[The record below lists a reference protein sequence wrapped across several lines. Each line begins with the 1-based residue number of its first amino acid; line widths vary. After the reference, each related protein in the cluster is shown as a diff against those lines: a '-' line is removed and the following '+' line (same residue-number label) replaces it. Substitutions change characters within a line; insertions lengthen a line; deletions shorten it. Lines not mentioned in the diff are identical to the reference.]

1 LLHLNR
7 KKFRKSE
14 KNREAVPPSKIPWV
28 KKPRIAAVTGALF
41 LYETSL
47 DTKLI
52 RRYSLNMRKDHR
64 DKIEGTAQYVGD
76 IRVEGMV
83 FAKMLRSEKA
93 FGEIKKISLPPL
105 PEGYTVVDASD
116 VPPLSPRRLRERM
129 QPLFAGDEVCF
140 IGEAILML
148 LGPDEEILS
157 ELLGR
162 IEVEY
167 LEKDP
172 VLSAGT
178 SPIPLVKYHYTKGD
192 PETAFSRAAQVIEED
207 FETGYQEHAYIE
219 PQGMLAVYRDG
230 DITIYG
236 AMQNPYY
243 IKDDTAEY
251 LGLDNSRIHVVQ
263 AVTGGGFGGK
273 EDFTSVLAAQA
284 AAAALKVKKPVR
296 LVLERK
302 EDMAI
307 TPKRHPSSI
316 HYRVALDGEGNICAV
331 DADICLDAGAYAVC
345 TPVVLQRSMI
355 VAVNGYTI
363 DHLNVNGR
371 AMITNTAPTGAFRG
385 FGAPQSIFSME
396 MLMEHLAARLGI
408 SPLEIRKRYVAKKG
422 DATSTNGCYHDTVK
436 AYEMLE
442 KAAALSDFSRKHR
455 MYKTQ
460 TGRYRKGIG
469 ISVFL
474 HGCGFTGSAEKDFL
488 KSVVQLVKHEDD
500 RVEILASNT
509 EIGQG
514 VKTTF
519 CEIVGRVLN
528 IPPERVIFE
537 YPVTSRVPNSG
548 PTVAS
553 RSIMIVGKLLE
564 RAALRLKKEWAPH
577 VYQSFTEHYVHPE
590 LIPWDLASFSGDAYP
605 TYSWG
610 VNVVEVELDTA
621 TAVPAVT
628 GLWAV
633 FDVGVPIDEAIA
645 RGQVEGGMLQGIG
658 FGSMEK
664 MAASR
669 GRLQQASFTD
679 YTIPTAMDTAPVTLE
694 FVENPY
700 ENGPFGAKGMGEL
713 TLLGGAPA
721 YAAAVENAAGARF
734 FKAPVT
740 PEEIMEKLE
749 ASP

>member
-1 LLHLNR
+1 MNMQKIHKCNR
-7 KKFRKSE
+7 L
-14 KNREAVPPSKIPWV
+14 P
-28 KKPRIAAVTGALF
+28 G
-41 LYETSL
+41 
-47 DTKLI
+47 
-52 RRYSLNMRKDHR
+52 MRKDHR
-64 DKIEGTAQYVGD
+64 DKIQGTAQYVAD
-76 IRVEGMV
+76 ICVEGMV
-83 FAKMLRSEKA
+83 FAKILRSEKA
-93 FGEIKKISLPPL
+93 FGEIKNIKLPPL
-105 PEGYTVVDASD
+105 PAGYVVVDASD
-116 VPPLSPRRLRERM
+116 VPPLSPRRVREWT
-129 QPLFAGDEVCF
+129 QPLFAGTGVRF

-148 LGPDEEILS
+148 VGPGEETLTD
-157 ELLGR
+157 LLGR

-167 LEKDP
+167 LDKEP
-172 VLSAGT
+172 VLTAET
-178 SPIPLVKYHYTKGD
+178 SCIPLVKYHYTKGD
-192 PETAFSRAAQVIEED
+192 PQKAFSQAAQVIEED

-219 PQGMLAVYRDG
+219 PQGMLAVYNEG
-230 DITIYG
+230 HITIYG

-251 LGLDNSRIHVVQ
+251 LGLDKDQIHVVQ

-273 EDFTSVLAAQA
+273 EDFTSLLAAQA
-284 AAAALKVKKPVR
+284 AAAARKIKKPVR
-296 LVLERK
+296 LILERK
-302 EDMAI
+302 EDMSI
-307 TPKRHPSSI
+307 TPKRHPSKI
-316 HYRVALDGEGNICAV
+316 HYRVALTGEGKISAV

-363 DHLNVNGR
+363 EHLNVNGR
-371 AMITNTAPTGAFRG
+371 AMITNTVPTGAFRG

-408 SPLEIRKRYVAKKG
+408 TPLEIRKRYVARQG
-422 DATSTNGCYHDTVK
+422 DPTSTNGCYHDTVK

-442 KAAALSDFSRKHR
+442 KADALSDFSRKHR

-488 KSVVQLVKHEDD
+488 KSVARLVKHEDD
-500 RVEILASNT
+500 RVEILASSA
-509 EIGQG
+509 EVGQG

-519 CEIVGRVLN
+519 SEIVGRILN
-528 IPPERVIFE
+528 IPPEQVIFE
-537 YPVTSRVPNSG
+537 YPVTDRVPNSG

-564 RAALRLKKEWAPH
+564 RAALRLKKEWVPH
-577 VYQSFTEHYVHPE
+577 VYQSFTEHYIHPE

-610 VNVVEVELDTA
+610 VNVVEVELDMA

-633 FDVGVPIDEAIA
+633 FDVGVPIDQAIA
-645 RGQVEGGMLQGIG
+645 RGQIEGGILQGIG

-664 MAASR
+664 MVTSR

-679 YTIPTAMDTAPVTLE
+679 YTIPTAMDTAPLTLE

-713 TLLGGAPA
+713 TLLGAAPA
-721 YAAAVENAAGARF
+721 YAAAVENAAGTFF

-740 PEEIMEKLE
+740 PEEIMENLE
-749 ASP
+749 ALP